1 MSNCANSDRPNRKG
15 FPGGF
20 TLLEVLIAFTIM
32 AVALVALLQ
41 AFSTGLASTSA
52 AEARSH
58 LVQRAQS
65 RLADVGAGIPLE
77 PGVHTGHEDG
87 FDWRADIQP
96 FPPEAQG
103 QEPQSLGP
111 KLFRVEVTV
120 IAPDGRRQGLTTL
133 RMGEVR

>member
-1 MSNCANSDRPNRKG
+1 VSNCANSHRHERRAL
-15 FPGGF
+15 PGGF

-65 RLADVGAGIPLE
+65 RLADVGADIPLE
-77 PGVHTGHEDG
+77 AGVHTGHEDG

-103 QEPQSLGP
+103 QEQRALGP
-111 KLFRVEVTV
+111 RLFRVEVTV